1 MSNLRLFEHNPREQ
15 MERGARRHP
24 MLEEGVSVEMEPAKM
39 LADRTGSQLAAVSI
53 CKTRHGLQLVV
64 VQ

>member
-1 MSNLRLFEHNPREQ
+1 
-15 MERGARRHP
+15 